1 VGVSNVL
8 IFLSAALMAVVPP
21 VEQAKPAAATPQV
34 AEMTMKGRLTS
45 QRANPND
52 PADKR
57 TIYTL
62 EVDEPAPLP
71 PGADPSTP
79 RKTQKRK
86 VQLSPGPSVSLEKY
100 VGKVIQVTGE
110 LLQPPGLAP
119 GAEKAP
125 PLPGQAEGTFRVT
138 SVKVVDGKF

>member
-1 VGVSNVL
+1 MSSFLVL
-8 IFLSAALMAVVPP
+8 LSATLMAVVPP
-21 VEQAKPAAATPQV
+21 VEQTKPAAAHPQI
-34 AEMTMKGRLTS
+34 AEMTMKGRLTA

-57 TIYTL
+57 MTYTL
-62 EVDEPAPLP
+62 EVDEPVPLP

-86 VQLSPGPSVSLEKY
+86 VQLSPGPSISLEKY
-100 VGKVIQVTGE
+100 VGKMIQVTGE

-138 SVKVVDGKF
+138 SVKVVDKKY